1 MEKKKNSKSYI
12 IPASYFKAK
21 GITPIP
27 VKVNKDKLAQNQ
39 QVSPVSTTNSKN
51 QLESNKP
58 TTNKPVVAEPPRPV
72 LDLKK
77 DQRTSGLSLKS
88 IRAKKEHQIR
98 QMEVVIDVENLPR
111 EEFAEEDF
119 YNAWNSYVKQL
130 HKKGEKIMASI
141 LEMDTP
147 KLKGTDI
154 HLSYPN
160 ETLKI
165 ELEGAQYPLMEFI
178 KKTLKNFDLKLVI
191 TVNEEIAKKYAF
203 TAEDKYEKLKE
214 KNPNIEL
221 LRQTFGLDI

>member
-1 MEKKKNSKSYI
+1 MEKKKNSTYYI

-21 GITPIP
+21 GITPIS
-27 VKVNKDKLAQNQ
+27 VTFNKDKTVDTLKTSKGEALENESSKTDKK
-39 QVSPVSTTNSKN
+39 VLDNPVKADN
-51 QLESNKP
+51 L
-58 TTNKPVVAEPPRPV
+58 RPV

-88 IRAKKEHQIR
+88 IRAKKEHLIR
-98 QMEVVIDVENLPR
+98 QMEVVIDVDDLPSDAFT
-111 EEFAEEDF
+111 EEQFIAS
-119 YNAWNSYVKQL
+119 WNSYIKQL

-147 KLKGTDI
+147 KLKGTDV
-154 HLSYPN
+154 HLAYPN

-165 ELEGAQYPLMEFI
+165 ELERAQYPLMEYI
-178 KKTLKNFDLKLVI
+178 KKTLRNFDLKLVI

>member
-1 MEKKKNSKSYI
+1 VTISNVKATEVSKKSQEKAEGQITSNDD
-12 IPASYFKAK
+12 KA
-21 GITPIP
+21 I
-27 VKVNKDKLAQNQ
+27 VN
-39 QVSPVSTTNSKN
+39 T
-51 QLESNKP
+51 
-58 TTNKPVVAEPPRPV
+58 PVVAEKPRTAINI
-72 LDLKK
+72 KT

-98 QMEVVIDVENLPR
+98 QMEVVIDVDDLPS
-111 EEFAEEDF
+111 EEFTEETF
-119 YNAWNSYVKQL
+119 IETWNTYIKEL

-147 KLKGTDI
+147 KLKGTEI
-154 HLSYPN
+154 HLAYPN

-165 ELEGAQYPLMEFI
+165 ELERSQYPLMEYV
-178 KKTLKNFDLKLVI
+178 KKTLRNFDLKLVI